1 MSSGIVWC
9 RTMSSGNFT
18 MQTAVPCG
26 CSTMSYNIVRYGNS
40 VVKSMY
46 SITATPD
53 DIVRYRA
60 QCEHRLRV
68 DCWCGRVDKSRELS
82 SACHNARLPKRRETQ
97 AVFSRRLIWRRWWLT
112 LNSDAHCCH
121 TDPAIKHPLFVIFD
135 IRALWRSALSVTQSA
150 RMSKITNNG
159 CFIAVSVW
167 RLNPV
172 WHRMLYSCPYGTNSR
187 RQRAKEAN
195 STETALT
202 NQRGSS
208 VWCTQRRNRQMRCV
222 LLCHCIASR
231 ERWTWR
237 CSLAVLHTAYS
248 T

>member
-82 SACHNARLPKRRETQ
+82 SACHNARLPKKKRNSGGFFATFNMTTVVTDVKLWCPLLPYGSSYK
-97 AVFSRRLIWRRWWLT
+97 ASVICNFWHPGTLT
-112 LNSDAHCCH
+112 LSPERH
-121 TDPAIKHPLFVIFD
+121 
-135 IRALWRSALSVTQSA
+135 SE
-150 RMSKITNNG
+150 
-159 CFIAVSVW
+159 
-167 RLNPV
+167 
-172 WHRMLYSCPYGTNSR
+172 CPYVKNY
-187 RQRAKEAN
+187 K
-195 STETALT
+195 
-202 NQRGSS
+202 
-208 VWCTQRRNRQMRCV
+208 
-222 LLCHCIASR
+222 
-231 ERWTWR
+231 
-237 CSLAVLHTAYS
+237 
-248 T
+248 